1 MKNKLVGLAG
11 AVLSFS
17 PVVAFAQLQTGNN
30 PVGCGASGTVDTIP
44 GIMCKV
50 GEILTSAVPI
60 LVALGIVYFVYG
72 VVTYVIADDEEAK
85 SAGRSRIIYGI
96 VGLAVIVAVWGLVG
110 ILVKTFVPDQNRTN
124 ITFPTVPLR

>member
-1 MKNKLVGLAG
+1 MKNKLVTLAG
-11 AVLSFS
+11 MVLGFS
-17 PVVAFAQLQTGNN
+17 PVVAFAQLQTGTN
-30 PVGCGASGTVDTIP
+30 PVGCGAYGTVDTIP

-85 SAGRSRIIYGI
+85 SAGRGRILYGI